1 MKIRTIAQPLRRL
14 SLLVAVAGLVACTTN
29 PYTGRHQL
37 IMMSPSEEMK
47 QGAQAY
53 EQVLHDPKMPP
64 SQDPRE
70 IDPVKRLSVRII
82 EAAKKS
88 KYAHIANTFTWEVS
102 VIKDDKTMN
111 AFALSRG
118 KIAVYTGIFN
128 VATNEAGL
136 PAVLGHE
143 RTHALPRHL

>member
-53 EQVLHDPKMPP
+53 DQVLHDPNRSSECRRESLRPP
-64 SQDPRE
+64 RNPSTQTLPT
-70 IDPVKRLSVRII
+70 PL
-82 EAAKKS
+82 
-88 KYAHIANTFTWEVS
+88 
-102 VIKDDKTMN
+102 
-111 AFALSRG
+111 RG
-118 KIAVYTGIFN
+118 K
-128 VATNEAGL
+128 
-136 PAVLGHE
+136 
-143 RTHALPRHL
+143 